1 MTDALDRALQ
11 RANRAELD
19 TQIGPGA
26 FATYVDALDELNHS
40 ATQNILEWWR
50 NQPPEV
56 VDAML
61 DTLRD
66 RDAPHTV
73 KKTEAET
80 GRTGLAL
87 LEELIALGLAE
98 SGLTGYEDEI
108 TQRLAPPPTHA
119 EPHTSDALDHAL
131 RQANPAKLDRQIGP
145 QAFTAYTNAVA
156 IAKGAYDRTLRLQ
169 TEHPRGFNYR
179 FNLPAATAY
188 NKAVDIANNN
198 VARHILKWWR
208 NQPPEVVDA
217 MLDAL
222 LVHEGAEKAKDETNL
237 AGIDLLEELVI
248 LDLHGSQPTG
258 YRDEIARRLDA
269 ARTR

>member
-1 MTDALDRALQ
+1 MTDALDRALR

-19 TQIGPGA
+19 EQIGPGA

-61 DTLRD
+61 DALRD

-80 GRTGLAL
+80 GRTGLTL

-156 IAKGAYDRTLRLQ
+156 ICGRPTVHAHRVVARAACRPPHGTREPPQDARPDNPAQGSDLAPAHQPRASGPAPDAPHSTPARKPVASAIMPPFSAWTRNAK
-169 TEHPRGFNYR
+169 PR
-179 FNLPAATAY
+179 ATA
-188 NKAVDIANNN
+188 
-198 VARHILKWWR
+198 
-208 NQPPEVVDA
+208 PPT
-217 MLDAL
+217 LCTL
-222 LVHEGAEKAKDETNL
+222 
-237 AGIDLLEELVI
+237 
-248 LDLHGSQPTG
+248 P
-258 YRDEIARRLDA
+258 
-269 ARTR
+269 